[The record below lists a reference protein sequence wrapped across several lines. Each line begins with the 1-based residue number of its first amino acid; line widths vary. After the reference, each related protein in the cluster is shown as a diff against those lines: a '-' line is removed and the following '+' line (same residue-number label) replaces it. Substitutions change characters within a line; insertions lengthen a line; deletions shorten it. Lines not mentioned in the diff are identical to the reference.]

1 MKQIVSTVA
10 ACLLLGAGATLMT
23 AQETPSQGTESQN
36 PQPSV
41 GTATTVTRVGIV
53 QAIDQENRTVTLQGQ
68 RGRTF
73 TVKVG
78 PEVKRFNELKKGDRV
93 TFRRQESLA
102 LSLRRAN
109 ETPASTGEQQTIMRA
124 PSGQQ
129 PGGAVINTT
138 QMTATV
144 EDINQDNSEV
154 TLRGSGGRTKTLKVE
169 DPQVLSRIQKGDQV
183 VATYTEA
190 YTIQVTSPG

>member
-10 ACLLLGAGATLMT
+10 ACLLLGAGATLT
-23 AQETPSQGTESQN
+23 IAQETPSQGNESQN

-41 GTATTVTRVGIV
+41 GTATTVTRVGTV

-68 RGRTF
+68 RGKMF

-109 ETPASTGEQQTIMRA
+109 ETPASAGEQQTIMRA
-124 PSGQQ
+124 PSSQQ

-144 EDINQDNSEV
+144 EGINQDTSEV
-154 TLRGSGGRTKTLKVE
+154 TLRGSQGRTKTLKVE
-169 DPQVLSRIQKGDQV
+169 DAQLLNRIQKGDQV
-183 VATYTEA
+183 VATYTDA
-190 YTIQVTSPG
+190 YTIQVTSP